1 MHMRADNQSEFYA
14 LLDTYSGGVEP
25 LESWTTRDIVRL
37 VELGDA
43 ELQRREFEK
52 QFSPFYEVIE

>member
-1 MHMRADNQSEFYA
+1 MTKRQEMNEFSN
-14 LLDTYSGGVEP
+14 LLDTYNGGVEP

>member
-1 MHMRADNQSEFYA
+1 MTEFSE
-14 LLDTYSGGVEP
+14 LLDTYNGGVEP

-43 ELQRREFEK
+43 ELQRRAFEKEFE
-52 QFSPFYEVIE
+52 PFYEVIP